1 MFLESMF
8 MGRYTQHGK
17 QFCNLCSRRG
27 AMGDIMDP
35 EAQLA
40 RFYML
45 IELNDKFFQEIAF
58 CTSGGEVV
66 YEEER
71 NELKATFL

>member
-1 MFLESMF
+1 MYLESRSME
-8 MGRYTQHGK
+8 RSTLHGK
-17 QFCNLCSRRG
+17 QFCNLCSRKG

-45 IELNDKFFQEIAF
+45 IELNDTIDP
-58 CTSGGEVV
+58 SDIGESIFT
-66 YEEER
+66 EER